1 MQRVRSPLFS
11 RRPGDGV
18 VAVDL
23 SAPPRGRPLNG
34 LIVAALLYCSACA
47 PVDHSGDK
55 DREKPAGQPDVVA
68 EKISVAP
75 KPLPPGP
82 QSRIEA
88 AVQNVRDR
96 DLLTTNGF
104 WTVFHGILGLGPS
117 VQLVDPVTHEKFNA
131 VDYICKGGKLEGL
144 RFLPTEWGLDV
155 ETTGPMGRGQGHQD
169 YFIGEMAVWNIE
181 PTQRFRVFGKQYM
194 FADFISHCKMRASV
208 TKKQELSWTIVVL
221 GQYLGTDL
229 EWTNGFGEKLR
240 FEDLVRSELDA
251 PINKEE
257 AACGGTHRLSGLNFV
272 YRLHKKKGGKTEG
285 VWKEIV
291 EKTAK
296 YRDLAKKYQNDD
308 GSFSTDF
315 FDGPANIEDKQ
326 RRIYC
331 TGHTL
336 EWLAQALPV
345 SELKEA
351 WMQNAASALSLMILE
366 LQGQPIE
373 GGSLYHAVHG
383 LLIYYARVYDPE
395 TLGPPEL
402 HIP

>member
-1 MQRVRSPLFS
+1 MNTYHRESWRGVQRGLKP
-11 RRPGDGV
+11 
-18 VAVDL
+18 VATALAL
-23 SAPPRGRPLNG
+23 SVL
-34 LIVAALLYCSACA
+34 CSACA
-47 PVDHSGDK
+47 PVDHTSTK
-55 DREKPAGQPDVVA
+55 DTEPKAGQPEIVG
-68 EKISVAP
+68 EKIGVAP

-82 QSRIEA
+82 RSRIEA

-117 VQLVDPVTHEKFNA
+117 VQLVDPNTHKKVNA
-131 VDYICKGGKLEGL
+131 VEFICNGGRLDGL
-144 RFLPTEWGLDV
+144 DFFPTEWGLDV
-155 ETTGPMGRGQGHQD
+155 RTNGPGGGRGQGHQD
-169 YFIGEMAVWNIE
+169 YFIAEMAVWNIE
-181 PTQRFRVFGKQYM
+181 PTRRFRVFGKQYM
-194 FADFISHCKMRASV
+194 FADFISHSKMRASV
-208 TKKQELSWTIVVL
+208 TMNQELSWTIVVL

-229 EWTNGFGEKLR
+229 EWTNEFGEKLR
-240 FEDLVRSELDA
+240 FEDLVRYELDA
-251 PINKEE
+251 PIGKEQ

-272 YRLHKKKGGKTEG
+272 YRLHKKKGGMTEG
-285 VWKEIV
+285 IWKEIV

-296 YRDLAKKYQNDD
+296 YRDLAKKYQNED

-315 FDGPANIEDKQ
+315 FDGPANVEDKQ

-345 SELKEA
+345 SELKEE

-383 LLIYYARVYDPE
+383 LLIYYARVYDRE